1 MKALVVV
8 KNQIDKNKGDL
19 QSLVKELEKRKIS
32 FYLINYD
39 EVDNFYNKIHEKSFK
54 NTFDILISFGGDGT
68 ILKSARIARKLDIPV
83 FGVNV
88 GTLGFLTSINDVK
101 DIGKALDRIKKGDYL
116 FEKREMLNVE
126 VYRNNR
132 KIFKAYAVNE
142 ATITTSNLCKMGK
155 YNVYIGSNKDLFN
168 EYRADG
174 LIVAS
179 PTGST
184 AHSLSAGG
192 PIVAPDVNCF
202 ILTAIC
208 PHAFNQRS
216 VVICNKE
223 TISVE
228 VKANSQIIDIDG
240 RVEISLCMNDIIKI
254 KKLNKIVKYIVFENN
269 HFLTNIKSK
278 IKRI

>member
-126 VYRNNR
+126 VYRSNR

-240 RVEISLCMNDIIKI
+240 RVEISLCMNDIVKI